1 MSRCVRHALLL
12 GFLSIIVAAC
22 GPSGT
27 ADTVAGGEPRF
38 PIIGNDPD
46 GLVETMEWGE
56 SPAID
61 LSPSGESLLA
71 EVMDSSTPEVVRIA
85 VEGNECP
92 PSAQI
97 LVTGSPAAVTI
108 EIVLGG
114 SLPPAGLQCGEIL
127 TTHALVI
134 YFKEPI
140 DLENLEVSAT
150 RTREG

>member
-1 MSRCVRHALLL
+1 MSSYSRQILL
-12 GFLSIIVAAC
+12 GLLAIAVASC

-71 EVMDSSTPEVVRIA
+71 EVMDSSTPDVVRIA
-85 VEGNECP
+85 VEGNQCP
-92 PSAQI
+92 PSAQV

-108 EIVLGG
+108 EMILGG
-114 SLPPAGLQCGEIL
+114 SLPPTGLVCGEIL

-150 RTREG
+150 RTGEG